1 MAYGLVRIS
10 RRNFLPFYS
19 SSLDFFI
26 ARHSCQTRSISS
38 TVSLGLSWMDK
49 IKGAFTG
56 KMPSTESTPEVSTE
70 SFTLLKY
77 ADELKKAR
85 AVGSFKNFVVGRS
98 SDATFKEAFKK
109 QEDIIRYLGALDP
122 TGENHQS
129 LHQLKHPSFKDTE
142 LFSVGNTG
150 AGAGG
155 YRLAS
160 WTMTE
165 RSSWHTQSIQTSQ
178 KQIAAKEC
186 NCPIADVENA
196 LAKFTYAKEAMKKLE
211 NLKKEGKPLPK
222 SWTELQKLVGST
234 PLELARSNLAKS
246 GQLSRNAMCPCGSKK
261 KYKWCCGKNKA

>member
-122 TGENHQS
+122 TGEWPHF
-129 LHQLKHPSFKDTE
+129 QLDVKKCLSIWGLE
-142 LFSVGNTG
+142 GRGVYG
-150 AGAGG
+150 AT
-155 YRLAS
+155 S
-160 WTMTE
+160 K
-165 RSSWHTQSIQTSQ
+165 SIQTSQ